1 MRLTFRDEPTSAAK
15 LRSAVERLGAEQSL
29 PPAVVFDLKL
39 AATEALAN
47 ALVHGSAPVEV
58 TLGSSDGAV
67 EIEVSDRGG
76 FKAGGDVEEERGRG
90 IPLMV
95 ALVDE
100 VEFASAR
107 DGTRIRLRKRTSG
120 EPRSRPAP

>member
-1 MRLTFRDEPTSAAK
+1 MRLTFSDEPTSAAK

-29 PPAVVFDLKL
+29 PPAAVFDLKL

-47 ALVHGSAPVEV
+47 ALIHGSGPVEV

-76 FKAGGDVEEERGRG
+76 FKAAADVEGERGRG

-100 VEFASAR
+100 VEFTSAR
-107 DGTRIRLRKRTSG
+107 DGTRIRLRKRTNE
-120 EPRSRPAP
+120 EPSSRRAR